1 MIPDEIIRRRILPA
15 YGNRIPYS
23 EFIEQQ
29 DPSFL
34 DFDGYSSH
42 VINSNPS
49 ENTSSNGTD
58 HVKAER
64 NEGRESTDRHG
75 MNSLKLFPGNYARR
89 LATDQT
95 MIASDI
101 RKYLSSNHVN
111 PLGSSSY
118 FENRRGLGKFSYSL

>member
-1 MIPDEIIRRRILPA
+1 MIPDEIIRRRIPPA
-15 YGNRIPYS
+15 VGNRIPYS

-29 DPSFL
+29 DPSSL
-34 DFDGYSSH
+34 DSDGYSSQ
-42 VINSNPS
+42 VNNSNPS

-58 HVKAER
+58 HIRAQL
-64 NEGRESTDRHG
+64 NEGKESTGRHE
-75 MNSLKLFPGNYARR
+75 MDSLKLFPGSYARR

-111 PLGSSSY
+111 PLGGSSY
-118 FENRRGLGKFSYSL
+118 FENRRRLGKFSYSL